1 MLIVKEKKVA
11 QIAKD
16 ILKSLFIIVQ
26 EWTEKFKR
34 TLNQLLKEVN
44 QIVEIRVQDHYQHKL
59 SIMVKIG
66 QQVNK
71 VRIKSQAYLIKFGR
85 KGLNMALS
93 LEQRMNIKT

>member
-16 ILKSLFIIVQ
+16 ILKSLFIIVL

-44 QIVEIRVQDHYQHKL
+44 QIVGIRVQDHYQHKL

-66 QQVNK
+66 Q
-71 VRIKSQAYLIKFGR
+71 
-85 KGLNMALS
+85 
-93 LEQRMNIKT
+93 